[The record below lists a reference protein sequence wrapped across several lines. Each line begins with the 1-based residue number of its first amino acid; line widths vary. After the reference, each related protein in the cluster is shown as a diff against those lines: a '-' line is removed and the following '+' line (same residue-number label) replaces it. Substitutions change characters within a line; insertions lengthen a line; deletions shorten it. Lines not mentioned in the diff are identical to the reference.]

1 MKYEKE
7 TKKTNSFIKNKIKK
21 NTYLGVNVTK
31 EVKDLYWKLQNT
43 VERNHKYMKRHL
55 MFTDWKT

>member
-43 VERNHKYMKRHL
+43 VERNHKYMKGHL

>member
-31 EVKDLYWKLQNT
+31 EVKDLY
-43 VERNHKYMKRHL
+43 
-55 MFTDWKT
+55 